1 MSGRTLGR
9 SGVLAGAA
17 ATAEAELAVHAPHLV
32 AGYRRA
38 LPGAADTVGRRLR
51 GALVR
56 EDLDDARARHA
67 GQGRR
72 HAFDRVEFATA
83 GADDPVDLL
92 PASLPGADR
101 GFAAELGNAVVNLAI
116 ATARQQQAPGAPAR
130 DGPPHP
136 GPSMWAP
143 GGRPSGG
150 LQHTPGQHTPGLGT
164 PGQNTPGLGGGG
176 DADEVA
182 VRAERLAVT
191 GHNLHPCGRTRLGW
205 DVADVLAHDLESGGT
220 RIGFV
225 AVRHDAHLGDDVGA
239 ALTAAH
245 PLLPAAPPGYRLQ
258 PVHAWQRDTVVTR
271 RYADDLRDGTLR
283 ILDAE
288 LPVVPTAALRTV
300 LLPAAADG
308 SRHYLK
314 VSLDIQVTSTRR
326 GISVASTRNGPA
338 VSALL
343 HRMIADDPAGHRI
356 VLLAETAGA
365 AVPTGTGRDLSA
377 ILRTGLTGRLSG
389 GAGAERVVPGGALP
403 AVDPATGRTVLAGLV
418 GEYARSTARRDDAGA
433 AAAFLDAYARLLLPP
448 LLRLATC
455 GAALEAHLQNCLP
468 TFVRGVPHRLALR
481 DFAGL
486 RLHLPRLAAAGL
498 RVPLWPGS
506 VVGTDDDDVLRA
518 KLGYTVLQAH
528 LGELVIRLG
537 ESHGL
542 DEDTAWRGVR
552 AVVDETYTAL
562 PGAAAR
568 ADHAAL
574 TAPTVAHKA
583 LVRMRLG
590 GAGDIYLPVRNPLH
604 AA

>member
-1 MSGRTLGR
+1 MSERTLGR
-9 SGVLAGAA
+9 SGVLADAA

-32 AGYRRA
+32 AGYRAA
-38 LPGAADTVGRRLR
+38 LPVAADTVGRRLR

-56 EDLDDARARHA
+56 EDLGDARARHA
-67 GQGRR
+67 AHGRR

-92 PASLPGADR
+92 PASLPGGGW

-116 ATARQQQAPGAPAR
+116 ATARQE
-130 DGPPHP
+130 
-136 GPSMWAP
+136 
-143 GGRPSGG
+143 
-150 LQHTPGQHTPGLGT
+150 HTPGPPTT
-164 PGQNTPGLGGGG
+164 G

-182 VRAERLAVT
+182 VRAERLAVA

-205 DVADVLAHDLESGGT
+205 DVADVLAHDLEAGGT

-239 ALTAAH
+239 ALAAAH
-245 PLLPAAPPGYRLQ
+245 PLLPAAPPGYRLH
-258 PVHAWQRDTVVTR
+258 PVHAWQRDTVITG
-271 RYADDLRDGTLR
+271 RYAGELGDGTLR

-288 LPVVPTAALRTV
+288 LPAVPTAALRTL

-308 SRHYLK
+308 TRHYLK

-326 GISVASTRNGPA
+326 SISVASTRNGPA

-343 HRMIADDPAGHRI
+343 HRMVADDGDGHRI
-356 VLLAETAGA
+356 LLLAETAGA
-365 AVPTGTGRDLSA
+365 AVPAGSGRDLSA
-377 ILRTGLTGRLSG
+377 ILRTGLTGRLTAG
-389 GAGAERVVPGGALP
+389 GGAERVVPGGALP
-403 AVDPATGRTVLAGLV
+403 AIDPATGRTVLAGLV
-418 GEYARSTARRDDAGA
+418 GEYARSTARHDDAGA
-433 AAAFLDAYARLLLPP
+433 AGAFLDAYARLLLPP
-448 LLRLATC
+448 LLRLTTR
-455 GAALEAHLQNCLP
+455 GVALEAHLQNCLP
-468 TFVRGVPHRLALR
+468 TFVGGVPHRLAVR

-486 RLHLPRLAAAGL
+486 RLHLPRLATAGL
-498 RVPLWPGS
+498 QVPLWPGS
-506 VVGTDDDDVLRA
+506 VIGTGDDDVLRA

-552 AVVDETYTAL
+552 AVVDETYAAL

-590 GAGDIYLPVRNPLH
+590 GAGDTYLQVRNPLH
-604 AA
+604 AG